1 MALAVTIT
9 KTNKEPRK
17 CLSCGTTEN
26 MGRKRYCS
34 IECRQKL
41 RQRLDMRCGLLQA
54 LNTRYATFYFSDHL
68 IILDILTYGDREIYS
83 FLYPRTPGK
92 SPGEDFSKMA
102 NILGENWWDEQR
114 RTRKR
119 YYAMLHVLNGAV
131 RNRVPTQAVKPY
143 IAQMPAVKSS
153 SLVYLDI
160 EKSALNSSELRQ
172 IIRDAYRRQAK
183 IHHPDLGGDAEM
195 FLKIYNAY
203 EELINWANNPSFMR
217 RRGFSDKWFY
227 VGEQDRWHQP
237 TPLPKKG

>member
-1 MALAVTIT
+1 MTQAVAIT
-9 KTNKEPRK
+9 HKEARR

-68 IILDILTYGDREIYS
+68 IILDVLPYGDREIYS

-92 SPGEDFSKMA
+92 TPGEDFSMMA
-102 NILGENWWDEQR
+102 NILGENWWAEQR
-114 RTRKR
+114 RTKQR
-119 YYAMLHVLNGAV
+119 YYAMIRVLNEAV
-131 RNRVPTQAVKPY
+131 RNRVPMQAVKPY
-143 IAQMPAVKSS
+143 VRQIPAVNPS
-153 SLVYLDI
+153 SLVYLEI
-160 EKSALNSSELRQ
+160 ESSALRSGELLQ
-172 IIRDAYRRQAK
+172 IIKDAYRRQAK
-183 IHHPDLGGDAEM
+183 IHHPDAGGDAEM

-203 EELINWANNPSFMR
+203 QELINWANNPSFIR
-217 RRGFSDKWFY
+217 RRGFPDKWFY
-227 VGEQDRWHQP
+227 IGEQNRWHQP